1 MSLPSHLHGEVTA
14 GCVCLETLL
23 LLEREAVEEGRGESL
38 AAWVCAFLLGEAG
51 AGSGNKSP
59 GALRHG
65 LAALGQ
71 VILHGKGLGGAGGL

>member
-1 MSLPSHLHGEVTA
+1 M
-14 GCVCLETLL
+14 CLETLL

-65 LAALGQ
+65 VGALAQ
-71 VILHGKGLGGAGGL
+71 VIFHGKGVEGAGGRCWENESVEILL